1 VRVEDRTTM
10 RLLASMW
17 RGEQGKQE
25 YPVKLLR
32 QTVEAQQQLDEQLVQ
47 MIEDTG
53 KLLDVRA

>member
-1 VRVEDRTTM
+1 
-10 RLLASMW
+10 MW

>member
-1 VRVEDRTTM
+1 M
-10 RLLASMW
+10 RLLASVW

-25 YPVKLLR
+25 YPMKLLR

-47 MIEDTG
+47 MIEDTS